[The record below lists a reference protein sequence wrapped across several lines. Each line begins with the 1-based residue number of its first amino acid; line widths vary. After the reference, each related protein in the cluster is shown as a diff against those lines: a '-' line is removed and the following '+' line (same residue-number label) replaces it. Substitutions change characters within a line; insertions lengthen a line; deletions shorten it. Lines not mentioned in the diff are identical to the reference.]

1 MPCIIHAWIFWKK
14 CLCGLHVLFKIFVV
28 LFISVSPTGLFSE
41 PNVLYFAK
49 ISEIYRHIR
58 QSERNFQLLFYKIL
72 SLQQES
78 ERITYEI
85 YQTSFNSSRM
95 FEYSLLLTRTV
106 LSIVHITLEAHFTVA
121 VIRSHSV
128 CANGVEAAD
137 IFVLIALIC
146 IFRMKKDD
154 TYRIYLALSRSRLQA
169 EIPNFQFVNS
179 AAPSRKIKPKH
190 SL

>member
-1 MPCIIHAWIFWKK
+1 MPCIIHACIFWKK

-49 ISEIYRHIR
+49 ISEIYRHVR

-85 YQTSFNSSRM
+85 YIKHRLIQAGVRIFIITHQNNSFYRSY
-95 FEYSLLLTRTV
+95 YSWSPLHSCSDKIPQCLYK
-106 LSIVHITLEAHFTVA
+106 
-121 VIRSHSV
+121 RSWGRRYFCPH
-128 CANGVEAAD
+128 CTH
-137 IFVLIALIC
+137 L
-146 IFRMKKDD
+146 
-154 TYRIYLALSRSRLQA
+154 YL
-169 EIPNFQFVNS
+169 
-179 AAPSRKIKPKH
+179 
-190 SL
+190 

>member
-1 MPCIIHAWIFWKK
+1 M
-14 CLCGLHVLFKIFVV
+14 CGLHVLFKIFVV

-95 FEYSLLLTRTV
+95 FEYSLLLTRTI

-121 VIRSHSV
+121 VIRSHGV
-128 CANGVEAAD
+128 CTNGVEAAE
-137 IFVLIALIC
+137 IFVLSALIC
-146 IFRMKKDD
+146 IFRMKRAD
-154 TYRIYLALSRSRLQA
+154 T
-169 EIPNFQFVNS
+169 
-179 AAPSRKIKPKH
+179 
-190 SL
+190 